1 MERITCAQICR
12 RITDKQLVC
21 TCHSFYISPLGC
33 AITVPITWLK
43 VFWNVIKLWDHC
55 DRTRLFW
62 AKNGKILRWNT
73 QLQLDSLIWLS
84 HMAMVESW
92 GINMQNKRHWVAT
105 GLIQYGTQPE
115 STSEIPV
122 VYPHWSVIGVESD
135 YVPSSSSYSAFQE
148 IYPKGISDIPN
159 VHCTLVTLVLG
170 RALHGCGRSNAS
182 QQSIIPVSAS
192 WSWLPEGTRVPSTLQ
207 FYRWLASNTALH
219 SPTMFLFNWIYIY
232 IYIHICIYIYDTF
245 TVTVP
250 WSWEHPAIEHH
261 FSPSDPILLPACNTS
276 CLSKICPAARP
287 DPRQGLHWEHPG
299 TPPSYG
305 KLQAPKKDRHSIF
318 FPMGDKSRV
327 SIFFMCICF
336 LGLL

>member
-33 AITVPITWLK
+33 AITVPMTWLK

-73 QLQLDSLIWLS
+73 QFQLDSLIWLS

-122 VYPHWSVIGVESD
+122 VYHHWSVIGVESD

-192 WSWLPEGTRVPSTLQ
+192 WSWLPEGTRVPSTLH

-219 SPTMFLFNWIYIY
+219 SAYHVPLQLDIYILY
-232 IYIHICIYIYDTF
+232 IYYTHMYIYM
-245 TVTVP
+245 
-250 WSWEHPAIEHH
+250 
-261 FSPSDPILLPACNTS
+261 ILL
-276 CLSKICPAARP
+276 
-287 DPRQGLHWEHPG
+287 Q
-299 TPPSYG
+299 
-305 KLQAPKKDRHSIF
+305 
-318 FPMGDKSRV
+318 
-327 SIFFMCICF
+327 
-336 LGLL
+336 

>member
-1 MERITCAQICR
+1 M
-12 RITDKQLVC
+12 K
-21 TCHSFYISPLGC
+21 
-33 AITVPITWLK
+33 
-43 VFWNVIKLWDHC
+43 
-55 DRTRLFW
+55 
-62 AKNGKILRWNT
+62 
-73 QLQLDSLIWLS
+73 
-84 HMAMVESW
+84 
-92 GINMQNKRHWVAT
+92 
-105 GLIQYGTQPE
+105 
-115 STSEIPV
+115 TSKENI
-122 VYPHWSVIGVESD
+122 
-135 YVPSSSSYSAFQE
+135 VPSSSSYSAFQE

-170 RALHGCGRSNAS
+170 CALHGCGRSNAS

-192 WSWLPEGTRVPSTLQ
+192 WSWLPEGTRVPSTLH

-219 SPTMFLFNWIYIY
+219 SPTMFLFNW
-232 IYIHICIYIYDTF
+232 IYIYDTF